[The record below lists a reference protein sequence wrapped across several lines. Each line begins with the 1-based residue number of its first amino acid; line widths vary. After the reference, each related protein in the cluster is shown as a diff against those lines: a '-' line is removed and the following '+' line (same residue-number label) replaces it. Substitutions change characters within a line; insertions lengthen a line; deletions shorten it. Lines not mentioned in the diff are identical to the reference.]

1 MNFRN
6 RQTQV
11 RAVSYTG
18 SVNLTGESG
27 GENPGTPTK
36 RQNLDNL
43 IVSEFR
49 YLMFHVF
56 SIAEM
61 GFLNSPVK
69 IGCGNP
75 SFIGFWMA
83 DFQLT

>member
-11 RAVSYTG
+11 KAVSCTG

-27 GENPGTPTK
+27 GENPGVPTK
-36 RQNLDNL
+36 RQNLDKS
-43 IVSEFR
+43 IVLEFR
-49 YLMFHVF
+49 YLMFHIF
-56 SIAEM
+56 SIAEI

-69 IGCGNP
+69 IGCGNAY
-75 SFIGFWMA
+75 FIG
-83 DFQLT
+83 L